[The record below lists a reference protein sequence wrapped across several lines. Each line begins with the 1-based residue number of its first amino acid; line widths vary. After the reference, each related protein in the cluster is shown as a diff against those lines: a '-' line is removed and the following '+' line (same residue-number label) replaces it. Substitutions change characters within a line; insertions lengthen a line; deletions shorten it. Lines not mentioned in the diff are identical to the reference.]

1 MCTKFNGLIS
11 IGVYLI
17 PVLIF
22 NCMVTM
28 SPDNLLDMLIMFV
41 LYMEYTIGG
50 SMLWI
55 FYVQY
60 LGGLLCV
67 IFMLTT
73 IENPINTSSSVGSV
87 DVRTRVCCDFNV
99 RSAKVLFR
107 RVQNSLYES

>member
-1 MCTKFNGLIS
+1 MCTKFNGQIS

-22 NCMVTM
+22 NCMITM
-28 SPDNLLDMLIMFV
+28 SLDNLLDMLIMSL
-41 LYMEYTIGG
+41 LYMGYTIGG

-55 FYVQY
+55 FYLQY

-73 IENPINTSSSVGSV
+73 TGNPINTSSSVGFV
-87 DVRTRVCCDFNV
+87 GRCGNTC
-99 RSAKVLFR
+99 L
-107 RVQNSLYES
+107 L

>member
-1 MCTKFNGLIS
+1 MCTKFNGQIS

-28 SPDNLLDMLIMFV
+28 SLDNLLDMLIMFV
-41 LYMEYTIGG
+41 LYMGYTIGG

-60 LGGLLCV
+60 LCELLCV
-67 IFMLTT
+67 IFMSTAT
-73 IENPINTSSSVGSV
+73 RNPINTSSSVGSV
-87 DVRTRVCCDFNV
+87 EQATRV
-99 RSAKVLFR
+99 L
-107 RVQNSLYES
+107 